1 MQSTRTFTTNA
12 RLQNMT
18 RDGTASST
26 FTTSFRN
33 VAERAQQE
41 ATDESFKAGVVY
53 TLLGV
58 SALSAGYLVLAPKEG
73 KTVLS
78 KDLL

>member
-1 MQSTRTFTTNA
+1 MIRDTSAPSFTNT
-12 RLQNMT
+12 
-18 RDGTASST
+18 
-26 FTTSFRN
+26 FRN

-41 ATDESFKAGVVY
+41 AADESFKAGVLY

-58 SALSAGYLVLAPKEG
+58 SAVGAGFLIVAPKDG
-73 KTVLS
+73 KTVLQ

>member
-1 MQSTRTFTTNA
+1 
-12 RLQNMT
+12 MT
-18 RDGTASST
+18 RD
-26 FTTSFRN
+26 TSAPSLTNTIRN

-41 ATDESFKAGVVY
+41 AGDESFKAGVVY

-58 SALSAGYLVLAPKEG
+58 SALGAGFLVVAPKDG